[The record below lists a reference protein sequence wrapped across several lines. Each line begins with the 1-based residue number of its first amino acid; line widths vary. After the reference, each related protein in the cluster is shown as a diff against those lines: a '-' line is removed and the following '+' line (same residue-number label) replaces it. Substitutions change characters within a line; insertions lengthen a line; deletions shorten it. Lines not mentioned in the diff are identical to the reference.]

1 MMSVPF
7 FTEEEKLLG
16 GVYCFLK
23 ESRDKLIA
31 SLNDFPSP
39 QLSDNLRI
47 YDAVLSTTLF
57 MSPENFSLLFPI
69 IAPSL
74 YGLIPQRYREVEK
87 ESPEWAAERLKQF
100 FVPRSAH
107 YEAAVFILKGGEI

>member
-7 FTEEEKLLG
+7 FHRRRKNFLAAFT
-16 GVYCFLK
+16 VFLK

-39 QLSDNLRI
+39 QLSDNLKRI

-57 MSPENFSLLFPI
+57 MSPGELFTAFSQNCPFTLRTHSSAIEKLKRNLLN
-69 IAPSL
+69 
-74 YGLIPQRYREVEK
+74 GRRNV
-87 ESPEWAAERLKQF
+87 
-100 FVPRSAH
+100 
-107 YEAAVFILKGGEI
+107 